1 MSKPNVVVFISH
13 DTGRFLSTYGYN
25 TVDTPN
31 FERLARM
38 GTTFDNAWCTTP
50 LCAPARAALLTGLY
64 PHQNG
69 MMGLPGDM
77 LGGWDLETK
86 DRHLA
91 RVFAGNGYESVLCGF
106 EHETRDFWSVGFE
119 TSLHG
124 PGTAHNG
131 GRPLEGV
138 GESIGAW
145 LAERRASA
153 ERGASAERPFYLQVG
168 CHETH
173 REWSRY
179 AEPFA
184 ERGVW
189 KAPYLID
196 SPDVD
201 REMAEHQGAVNAL
214 DRGVGEIL
222 DALETAGELENTILV
237 FTTDHGIDFP
247 RAKGTLFDPG
257 VEVFLFMA
265 WAGGGWRAGERS
277 DALVSHVDL
286 YPTILEACGIGA
298 PGGEVGRSM
307 LPLVTGEGEWTRREA
322 VYHEKI
328 YHDNYDPIRALRTD
342 RYRYILNFDAQTLY
356 DVRIATAPRYTWFRF
371 PIRKSEREELYDL
384 EADPVEA
391 NNLAGDADHQD
402 VRDRLKRHLA
412 AWMAATDDPL
422 LDGPVPSPYHLRVS
436 AEMKGLAAHGNGA
449 RVDT

>member
-1 MSKPNVVVFISH
+1 MNKPNVVVFISH
-13 DTGRFLSTYGYN
+13 DTGRFLSTYGYD

-38 GTTFDNAWCTTP
+38 GTTFDNTYCTTP
-50 LCAPARAALLTGLY
+50 LCAPARAALLSGLY

-77 LGGWDLETK
+77 LGGWDLQTK
-86 DRHLA
+86 ERHLA
-91 RVFAGNGYESVLCGF
+91 NVFAGSGYESVLCGF

-131 GRPLEGV
+131 GKPLAGV
-138 GESIGAW
+138 GESIGTW

-153 ERGASAERPFYLQVG
+153 ERGASADRPFYLQIG

-173 REWSRY
+173 REWSKY

-196 SPDVD
+196 SPEVD

-214 DRGVGEIL
+214 DRGVGEVL
-222 DALETAGELENTILV
+222 DALEAAGELEDTILV

-257 VEVFLFMA
+257 VEAFLFMA
-265 WAGGGWRAGERS
+265 WAGGGWHAGARCDE
-277 DALVSHVDL
+277 LISHVDI
-286 YPTILEACGIGA
+286 YPTILEVCGIDVPEGA
-298 PGGEVGRSM
+298 VGRSM
-307 LPLVTGEGEWTRREA
+307 LPLVSGQGEWTPREA

-328 YHDNYDPIRALRTD
+328 YHDNYDPMRALRTG
-342 RYRYILNFDAQTLY
+342 RYRYILNFDAQTMY
-356 DVRIATAPRYTWFRF
+356 DVRIATAPRYTWFRY

-391 NNLAGDADHQD
+391 NNLARDPDHQEL
-402 VRDRLKRHLA
+402 RERLKNHLA

-422 LDGPVPSPYHLRVS
+422 LDGPVPSPYHLRIS
-436 AEMKGLAAHGNGA
+436 AEMKDLATRGEGG

>member
-1 MSKPNVVVFISH
+1 
-13 DTGRFLSTYGYN
+13 
-25 TVDTPN
+25 
-31 FERLARM
+31 
-38 GTTFDNAWCTTP
+38 
-50 LCAPARAALLTGLY
+50 
-64 PHQNG
+64 
-69 MMGLPGDM
+69 
-77 LGGWDLETK
+77 
-86 DRHLA
+86 
-91 RVFAGNGYESVLCGF
+91 
-106 EHETRDFWSVGFE
+106 
-119 TSLHG
+119 
-124 PGTAHNG
+124 
-131 GRPLEGV
+131 
-138 GESIGAW
+138 
-145 LAERRASA
+145 
-153 ERGASAERPFYLQVG
+153 
-168 CHETH
+168 HETH

-402 VRDRLKRHLA
+402 VRDRR
-412 AWMAATDDPL
+412 
-422 LDGPVPSPYHLRVS
+422 LDGGHRRP
-436 AEMKGLAAHGNGA
+436 AARGA
-449 RVDT
+449 RAQPLPPSRQRRDEGARCARERCARGHVAPEAGGGPERRIRPRVRTASGRDLRARPRRPDDEPRRGDAPKVVPRPGFGVGGVAQALPEPVDREPFGDAPVDDGGQRVPILDRPLHRVLGPTRRARRDW